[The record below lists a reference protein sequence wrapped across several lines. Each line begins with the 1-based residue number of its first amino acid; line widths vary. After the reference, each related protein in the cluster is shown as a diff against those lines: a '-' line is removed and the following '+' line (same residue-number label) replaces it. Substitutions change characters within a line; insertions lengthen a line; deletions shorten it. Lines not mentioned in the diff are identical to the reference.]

1 MKVVITGS
9 SGLALNIGNTIAAT
23 PHIGN
28 IHIVAHVRVDRS
40 IDWSQYDAF
49 INCAHVDFEQCNL
62 LMDAFES
69 FECF

>member
-23 PHIGN
+23 PHIGT
-28 IHIVAHVRVDRS
+28 IHIVTHVRVEDV

-49 INCAHVDFEQCNL
+49 IEIR
-62 LMDAFES
+62 
-69 FECF
+69 